1 MSAGLEQ
8 GKLLPMKAAHISE
21 NGLQQ
26 ILHCQCRFFYAMKKS
41 LVEYELEF
49 STGTRFQ
56 MQSKTALIKIGTR
69 TDLPEPG
76 KVKEFLARG
85 RFVCVANVDG
95 EICAMDNV
103 CPHWG
108 GPLGQGKIEDGK
120 IVCPWHG
127 WQYDPRTGKT
137 PRKADV
143 RLTIFKLEIEG
154 DDVFVEL

>member
-1 MSAGLEQ
+1 
-8 GKLLPMKAAHISE
+8 
-21 NGLQQ
+21 
-26 ILHCQCRFFYAMKKS
+26 MKKS

-49 STGTRFQ
+49 STGTHFQ

-69 TDLPEPG
+69 ADLPEPG
-76 KVKEFLARG
+76 TVKEFLARG
-85 RFVCVANVDG
+85 RFVCIANVDG

-108 GPLGQGKIEDGK
+108 GPLGQGKIENGK

-127 WQYDPRTGKT
+127 WQYDPKTGKT

>member
-1 MSAGLEQ
+1 
-8 GKLLPMKAAHISE
+8 
-21 NGLQQ
+21 
-26 ILHCQCRFFYAMKKS
+26 MKKS
-41 LVEYELEF
+41 LVEYELDF
-49 STGTRFQ
+49 NTGTRFQ

-69 TDLPEPG
+69 DDLPEPG

-108 GPLGQGKIEDGK
+108 GPLGQGRIENGK

-127 WQYDPRTGKT
+127 WQYDPKTGQT

-143 RLTIFKLEIEG
+143 RLAIFKLEIEG
-154 DDVFVEL
+154 DDVFVDLEPQAQLNPK

>member
-1 MSAGLEQ
+1 
-8 GKLLPMKAAHISE
+8 
-21 NGLQQ
+21 
-26 ILHCQCRFFYAMKKS
+26 MKKS

-76 KVKEFLARG
+76 TVKEFLARG

-108 GPLGQGKIEDGK
+108 GPLGQGKIENGK

-127 WQYDPRTGKT
+127 WQYDPKTGKT

-154 DDVFVEL
+154 DDVFVELEPQAQLNPK